1 MLLPQI
7 VCPVLVGRG
16 AELDALTSLL
26 DGAAEGRGSA
36 VLVGG
41 DAGIGTSRLCRE
53 LKRLATAR
61 GLRVMAVHRLAG
73 DGPLLL
79 VLEDFHWADPTSCD
93 LLHFLARRVPALPL
107 LLVVTSRTEEI
118 PAGHAVRRLLAT
130 LVRERIARE
139 LRLAPLGRDEV
150 AEMMAAIAG
159 GESISA
165 YSVSR
170 K

>member
-1 MLLPQI
+1 MLGPLTAP
-7 VCPVLVGRG
+7 L
-16 AELDALTSLL
+16 AALFPERSAAG
-26 DGAAEGRGSA
+26 GAAPEVPAER
-36 VLVGG
+36 VFEV
-41 DAGIGTSRLCRE
+41 IGQ
-53 LKRLATAR
+53 
-61 GLRVMAVHRLAG
+61 AVHRLAG